1 MHQCEPVVIHCI
13 DFRLRKGLTAYLT
26 SRFPEGYDLISVAG
40 AVQGLNNDGAERD
53 FMLKQLQISVRLHSP
68 KTILLIQHEDCG
80 AYGGSKAFS
89 SFEEEQAAHRAEIDK
104 AETLLKESFSQAI
117 EKYFIL
123 LSGEV
128 IAL

>member
-1 MHQCEPVVIHCI
+1 MNAE
-13 DFRLRKGLTAYLT
+13 
-26 SRFPEGYDLISVAG
+26 
-40 AVQGLNNDGAERD
+40 GAERD
-53 FMLKQLQISVRLHSP
+53 FLLKQLQISVMLHSP

-89 SFEEEQAAHRAEIDK
+89 SFEEEQVAHRAELDK
-104 AETLLKESFSQAI
+104 VEALLKESFSQAI

-128 IAL
+128 ISL